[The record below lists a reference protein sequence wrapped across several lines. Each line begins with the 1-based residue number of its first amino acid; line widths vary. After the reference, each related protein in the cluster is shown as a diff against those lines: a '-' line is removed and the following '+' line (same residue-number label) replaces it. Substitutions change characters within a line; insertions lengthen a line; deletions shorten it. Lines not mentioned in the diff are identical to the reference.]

1 MKLSFSLIA
10 AGLILAGVL
19 VSFAQPE
26 AAEVLPKDKYTC
38 VFDDSNPFPD
48 GTTGIAEVSVK
59 VTGNGSSFVSVEY
72 FSDNYEEYLGQY
84 QESDGAAPMDKEAA
98 CTFAAEHFDDI

>member
-1 MKLSFSLIA
+1 MKVLFTVIA
-10 AGLILAGVL
+10 AGLILAGAV

-26 AAEVLPKDKYTC
+26 AAESLSKEKYTC
-38 VFDDSNPFPD
+38 VFDEGNPFPD

-84 QESDGAAPMDKEAA
+84 QESDGAAPSTKDAA